1 MDLLPEQRLAAVL
14 ARALRPGFAEREATA
29 LQLAELLL
37 DAVEAALPLTDH
49 RPAEPALV
57 QLEGLATS
65 ADVFSWDGAPGFD
78 EVLARGLL
86 PRPPVPAGSSV
97 LDGIGAH
104 DERESQR
111 GELTR
116 RARSEA
122 SRLIDLGRAFNM
134 GTPYSF
140 PPAENS
146 GTPYAFPG
154 AAPAPAQLSGAE
166 AIRVPAPAA
175 PTSAGN
181 QYGVPTLIVRAHAS
195 VLRLVGHAT
204 VASLL
209 FLPEDLQ
216 AGAIPPPGEDQLV
229 QELTERAAAGSEL
242 YADEW
247 LARLLI
253 DNPAAAAAPGF
264 RTFFAGLSH
273 ALQVAPHLLRFR
285 DDARAGRLPPNP
297 EALLGA
303 VGGWQPVRWTALR
316 HGAPS
321 AWISQLCPAGPLD
334 EAPTA
339 RLSRECSA
347 GLDLVGRLWSAR
359 GLSLT
364 GFTALAALYVA
375 RCASAVAL
383 WEELAG
389 EA

>member
-1 MDLLPEQRLAAVL
+1 MVPSPEQRLARTL
-14 ARALRPGFAEREATA
+14 AHALRDDFAERDATA

-37 DAVEAALPLTDH
+37 DTVDAALPLTDH

-65 ADVFSWDGAPGFD
+65 TDVYSWEGAPGWD
-78 EVLARGLL
+78 EVLLRGLR
-86 PRPPVPAGSSV
+86 PRPGARPGSSV

-104 DERESQR
+104 AERESQR
-111 GELTR
+111 GELKR
-116 RARSEA
+116 RARAEA
-122 SRLIDLGRAFNM
+122 SRLIELGRAL
-134 GTPYSF
+134 SD
-140 PPAENS
+140 
-146 GTPYAFPG
+146 
-154 AAPAPAQLSGAE
+154 PAQTPGSGPE
-166 AIRVPAPAA
+166 ADGALALLV
-175 PTSAGN
+175 
-181 QYGVPTLIVRAHAS
+181 VRAHAS

-209 FLPEDLQ
+209 FLPEDVQ
-216 AGAIPPPGEDQLV
+216 ALALPPPGEDEIV
-229 QELTERAAAGSEL
+229 RELGERAASGSEL

-247 LARLLI
+247 LARLLES
-253 DNPAAAAAPGF
+253 NPAAAAAPAF

-273 ALQVAPHLLRFR
+273 ALRVAPELRRFR
-285 DDARAGRLPPNP
+285 DEARAGRIPGDP

-303 VGGWQPVRWTALR
+303 VGGWQPVRWAPLR

-321 AWISQLCPAGPLD
+321 AWIESLCPPGPLD
-334 EAPTA
+334 EAPLP
-339 RLSRECSA
+339 RLARECSA

-364 GFTALAALYVA
+364 AFTALAALYVA

-389 EA
+389 EP